1 MTQKITIPHTWT
13 GNTLSFTDLRDGEQ
27 YVVSNS
33 HMNYTDIKS
42 AIQANEIEKA
52 VELIKG
58 LKAEFTSNRIIIK
71 DGILTYQGL
80 PVYNSISNMILRM
93 SREGMNFD
101 ALANFLNKL
110 MENPSYRSREQLH
123 GFIEKYLFSITPEGD
138 FLAYRKVTE
147 DYKDHFTGKMN
158 NAIGEVVSMPRG
170 QIDEDPERECSYGLH
185 VCGRSYI
192 ECFGTATSRTV
203 LVSVSPT
210 DVVAIP
216 TDYEHAKMRVC
227 RFKVLMEI
235 ASDFEESHIS
245 PVVTPT
251 KIQLRDSKGRFTSK
265 MAYETNPPHSYPEL
279 DVEW

>member
-33 HMNYTDIKS
+33 HMNYTNIKS

-158 NAIGEVVSMPRG
+158 NAIGEVVSMSRG

-185 VCGRSYI
+185 VCGRNYL
-192 ECFGTATSRTV
+192 ECFGRATSRTV

-265 MAYETNPPHSYPEL
+265 MAYETNPLHSYPEL

>member
-158 NAIGEVVSMPRG
+158 NAIGEIVSMPRA